1 MANRIDESAFVGI
14 VHIDT
19 SRTMIV
25 TQLTHYI
32 TYVENKYMASIEVV
46 EDEYIEA
53 EINTML
59 TYFTYFW
66 FTKDQMSIN
75 TPIGEVSQKSDYS
88 DKGYNSDKA
97 IRAYNLAVD
106 IYNKYANDTLEYIN
120 SYGI

>member
-1 MANRIDESAFVGI
+1 MANRIDKSAFVGI

-46 EDEYIEA
+46 EDEEIEA
-53 EINTML
+53 EINAML

-75 TPIGEVSQKSDYS
+75 TQIGEVSQKAEFS
-88 DKGYNSDKA
+88 DKGYNTDKA
-97 IRAYNLAVD
+97 VRAYNLAVD
-106 IYNKYANDTLEYIN
+106 IYNKYANDTLDYIN

>member
-1 MANRIDESAFVGI
+1 MANRINESAFVGI

-32 TYVENKYMASIEVV
+32 TYVENKYMENIEV
-46 EDEYIEA
+46 EETEEITA
-53 EINTML
+53 EIDAML

-75 TPIGEVSQKSDYS
+75 TPIGEASQKAEFS
-88 DKGYNSDKA
+88 DKGYNTDKA
-97 IRAYNLAVD
+97 FRAYNLAVD
-106 IYNKYANDTLEYIN
+106 IYNKYANDTLEYRN